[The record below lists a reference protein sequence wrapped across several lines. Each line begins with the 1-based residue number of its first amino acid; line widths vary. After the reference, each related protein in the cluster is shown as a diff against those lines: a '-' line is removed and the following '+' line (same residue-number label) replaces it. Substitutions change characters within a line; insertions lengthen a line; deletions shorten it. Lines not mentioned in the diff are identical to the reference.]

1 MAKRRDPWTSLA
13 FDSWSLGIEASA
25 VIGLRMMKLAAG
37 GAAAQAEA
45 QLMVGEKVA
54 ASMTLPMLTMT
65 GQLGASGPAIAA
77 GSLAHLRRKVRAN
90 RRRLA
95 RG

>member
-1 MAKRRDPWTSLA
+1 MAKRKDPWTSLA
-13 FDSWSLGIEASA
+13 FDSWSLGLEAST

-45 QLMVGEKVA
+45 QLMVGEKVST
-54 ASMTLPMLTMT
+54 SMTLPMLAMT

-77 GSLAHLRRKVRAN
+77 GSLAHLRKKVRAN

>member
-1 MAKRRDPWTSLA
+1 MAKRKDPWTSLA
-13 FDSWSLGIEASA
+13 FDSWSLGLEAST

-54 ASMTLPMLTMT
+54 TGMTLPMLAMT

-77 GSLAHLRRKVRAN
+77 GSLAHLRKKVRAN

>member
-1 MAKRRDPWTSLA
+1 MAKHKDPWTSLA
-13 FDSWSLGIEASA
+13 FDSWSLGLEAST

-37 GAAAQAEA
+37 GAAAQSEA

-54 ASMTLPMLTMT
+54 TSMTLPMLAMT

-77 GSLAHLRRKVRAN
+77 GSLAHLRKKVRAN

-95 RG
+95 KG

>member
-13 FDSWSLGIEASA
+13 FDSWSLGLEAST

-45 QLMVGEKVA
+45 QLMVGEKMA
-54 ASMTLPMLTMT
+54 AGLTLPMLVMT
-65 GQLGASGPAIAA
+65 GQLGASGSAIAS
-77 GSLAHLRRKVRAN
+77 GSLAHLRKKVRAN
-90 RRRLA
+90 RRRLSKS
-95 RG
+95 

>member
-1 MAKRRDPWTSLA
+1 MTRRKDPWTRLA
-13 FDSWSLGIEASA
+13 FDSWALGLEAST

-45 QLMVGEKVA
+45 QLMVSEKLA
-54 ASMTLPMLTMT
+54 AGLALQTMAAT
-65 GQLGASGPAIAA
+65 GKLGASGPAIAS

-90 RRRLA
+90 RRRLSKL
-95 RG
+95 

>member
-1 MAKRRDPWTSLA
+1 MARRKDPWTTLA
-13 FDSWSLGIEASA
+13 FDSWALGLEASS

-54 ASMTLPMLTMT
+54 AGLMLPMLAAT
-65 GQLGASGPAIAA
+65 GQLGASGHAIAA
-77 GSLAHLRRKVRAN
+77 GSLAHLRKKVRAN
-90 RRRLA
+90 RRRLSK
-95 RG
+95 G